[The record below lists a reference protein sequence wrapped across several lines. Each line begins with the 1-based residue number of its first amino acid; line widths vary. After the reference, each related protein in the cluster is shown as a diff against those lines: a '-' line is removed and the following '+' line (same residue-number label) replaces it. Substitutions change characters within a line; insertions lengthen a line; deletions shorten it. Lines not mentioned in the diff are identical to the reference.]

1 VDQVQRVALAVV
13 PELAAYAPIVAV
25 GRFHA
30 DASDHAEMA
39 LLVEDAYQHGGLGRL
54 LLNRLLDEASRRGLH
69 ALAGYVLYDNQPMLR
84 LLRTSGRPVEVRW
97 DGGDVLSVELDLGNR
112 RSPVSRSL
120 SATRRHH
127 STPARETPVARGGE
141 RWRQPLNA

>member
-39 LLVEDAYQHGGLGRL
+39 LLVEDVYQHVGLGRL
-54 LLNRLLDEASRRGLH
+54 LLNRLLNEASRRGLR
-69 ALAGYVLYDNQPMLR
+69 ALDGYVLYDNQPMLQ
-84 LLRTSGRPVEVRW
+84 LLRASGRPVEVHW
-97 DGGDVLSVELDLGNR
+97 DGGGVLSVELELGNQS
-112 RSPVSRSL
+112 SPVNRSL
-120 SATRRHH
+120 SATRRRQ
-127 STPARETPVARGGE
+127 STPAGERPVARGVAQ
-141 RWRQPLNA
+141 WRQPLKA